1 MTAVE
6 DPGQTFI
13 CNVFHTGSQS
23 RDQASDSTAY
33 LDDRHFASS
42 ALHSACSLPLAVPRN
57 AKGMPKE
64 QKMLDDLIL
73 DIREIP

>member
-1 MTAVE
+1 MTAIE

-13 CNVFHTGSQS
+13 CNVFHAGSQS

-33 LDDRHFASS
+33 LDDRHSASS
-42 ALHSACSLPLAVPRN
+42 ASPSACSLPLAVPRN
-57 AKGMPKE
+57 AKGMSKE
-64 QKMLDDLIL
+64 QKTLNHLIL